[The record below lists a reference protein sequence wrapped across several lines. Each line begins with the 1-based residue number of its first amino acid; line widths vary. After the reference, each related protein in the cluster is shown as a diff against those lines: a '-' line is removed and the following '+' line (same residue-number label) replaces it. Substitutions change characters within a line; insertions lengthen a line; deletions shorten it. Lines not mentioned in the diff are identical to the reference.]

1 MANGLFKSSA
11 GAGALSSA
19 QAQSS
24 TEIKT
29 ASLFNSQQR
38 QVEQNRKL
46 IDEYYQEQNKPK
58 DNGGFFGGI
67 GYAFEKLGLGFL
79 QSIEGIWDFTAG
91 GLADLFG
98 AHDWAEQQM
107 ANDWVNYGHADEWY
121 NPSDGWR
128 VVGDVAGG
136 VGTSVPA
143 LASIAVGA
151 AITYFSG
158 GAASP
163 IAVQLITGAT
173 AGLIAGLGAAGTA
186 KFCNANSMQ
195 MQYKVMQI

>member
-91 GLADLFG
+91 GLADFIRSSRLGG
-98 AHDWAEQQM
+98 AT
-107 ANDWVNYGHADEWY
+107 
-121 NPSDGWR
+121 DGKRLGKLRTRRR
-128 VVGDVAGG
+128 VV
-136 VGTSVPA
+136 
-143 LASIAVGA
+143 
-151 AITYFSG
+151 
-158 GAASP
+158 
-163 IAVQLITGAT
+163 
-173 AGLIAGLGAAGTA
+173 
-186 KFCNANSMQ
+186 
-195 MQYKVMQI
+195 